1 MTKRIAGVFLL
12 SMLGAM
18 SGMGIYEY
26 FFSSKEV
33 YYVSTP
39 PVQPVSS
46 RYAPQ
51 AERNVSPSFSGNNLP
66 DFVEAADLAKPA
78 VVHIR
83 SIYDAKRKSRQAD
96 FFSNPWHDYF
106 DDDMY
111 NGNNGAASGSG
122 VILSSDGYIITNNH
136 VIENANRIEVTLS
149 DNRSFPAKLI
159 GTDANTDL
167 AVLKVDG
174 EKLPSLNFGNSD
186 RVRVGEWVLAVGN
199 PMDLNSTVT
208 AGIVSAKG
216 RDINLLRD
224 DAASYPIESF
234 IQTDAAVNRG
244 NSGGALINDRG
255 ELIGINTAIAS
266 RTGFYAGYSFAIPAS
281 IAKKVMEDLIT
292 YGTVK
297 RGILGVNIQAV
308 DASLA
313 EKYDLKTLQGAYI
326 VKVLAG
332 SGAQEAGIRVGD
344 IIISVNEVPVNSTPE
359 LQEQVSRYRP
369 GENIEVKVFRK
380 GDEKIFNVALQSI
393 DGKNERSYRS
403 GGRENIQFRGNSFR
417 MPNEEELEKFEANDG
432 IILQQANHS
441 FMEAGLE
448 NGFFIQE
455 INGKKVESIDQLYLL
470 LLGAR
475 KSLTISGLT
484 PEGKSKSYDI
494 DW

>member
-1 MTKRIAGVFLL
+1 M
-12 SMLGAM
+12 
-18 SGMGIYEY
+18 
-26 FFSSKEV
+26 
-33 YYVSTP
+33 
-39 PVQPVSS
+39 
-46 RYAPQ
+46 
-51 AERNVSPSFSGNNLP
+51 
-66 DFVEAADLAKPA
+66 
-78 VVHIR
+78 
-83 SIYDAKRKSRQAD
+83 
-96 FFSNPWHDYF
+96 
-106 DDDMY
+106 
-111 NGNNGAASGSG
+111 
-122 VILSSDGYIITNNH
+122 ILSSDGYIITNNH
-136 VIENANRIEVTLS
+136 VIEDANRIEVTLS

-186 RVRVGEWVLAVGN
+186 QVRVGEWVLAVGN

-313 EKYDLKTLQGAYI
+313 EKYALKTLQGAYI
-326 VKVLAG
+326 VKVLPG

-393 DGKNERSYRS
+393 DGKNELSYRS
-403 GGRENIQFRGNSFR
+403 GGRENIQFRGNRFR
-417 MPNEEELEKFEANDG
+417 MPNEEELEKFEAKDG

-441 FMEAGLE
+441 FTEAGLE

-484 PEGKSKSYDI
+484 SEGKSKSYDI